1 MKGNEKKK
9 EKKNM
14 KRKTEF
20 YLDYEFQSALSID

>member
-1 MKGNEKKK
+1 MKKKK